1 MDSGRE
7 MVERVGEEMLEKVV
21 RESLDDGMVDK
32 MRRKFDQRWY

>member
-7 MVERVGEEMLEKVV
+7 MVERVGEEMLEKVA

-32 MRRKFDQRWY
+32 MRKEV

>member
-32 MRRKFDQRWY
+32 MRRKFDQQWY